1 MKHCIR
7 TGLASISAHRAEFR
21 WAVSPP
27 VRATRGLTSPL
38 PSFRQVHTQ
47 LLTSKW
53 HELLVLTT
61 CSYQAIR
68 GLRPALTITSDSTQ
82 TEFQQE
88 VSGQFTRVQT
98 H

>member
-1 MKHCIR
+1 MYLSR
-7 TGLASISAHRAEFR
+7 
-21 WAVSPP
+21 
-27 VRATRGLTSPL
+27 
-38 PSFRQVHTQ
+38 PSSFPQVHTQ

-68 GLRPALTITSDSTQ
+68 GLRPALTITPDGTQ

-88 VSGQFTRVQT
+88 VSPSSEFSGGQRRVQAARFMRSV
-98 H
+98 

>member
-1 MKHCIR
+1 MYLSR
-7 TGLASISAHRAEFR
+7 SS
-21 WAVSPP
+21 S
-27 VRATRGLTSPL
+27 L
-38 PSFRQVHTQ
+38 PQIHTQ

-68 GLRPALTITSDSTQ
+68 GLRPALTITPDGTQ

-88 VSGQFTRVQT
+88 VSESEFRVQRRSAESPGCPV
-98 H
+98 HEISLNSALVGAGLSCIAHVS